1 MPRPQ
6 LLYLTHRVPHP
17 PNRGD
22 RIRTYHMLRHLSQ
35 FADVSLACLADEP
48 VSDETHRELNRL
60 CVRVGIVPVE
70 KRLRWV
76 RAGLSLLRGR
86 TISEGAFQSPALT
99 RLLTEWG
106 EATSFDATLA
116 SSSALAPYLRLPA
129 LSIAKAS
136 VDLIDVDSQKW
147 LDYAAAS
154 RGPKRW
160 LYRHEGQRMRRL
172 EASLATWTHRV
183 LVVSE
188 AEADIFRS
196 FCPNGPITAVANGVD
211 VDYFQ
216 PANSLVPTLRVGT
229 PPRRTAASD
238 AVDNPTPIDV
248 RDAERQEAR
257 SHAERG
263 NESNSLVPTLRVGTA
278 PRRSAASDAVDT
290 PTPIDVRD
298 AERQDARSHAE
309 RGNEE
314 SCVFVGALDYKPN
327 IDGAIW
333 FCQHIWPSIRT
344 LKPNAV
350 IKLVGREPTREV
362 QALGEIPG
370 VEVIGTVPDVRPY
383 LAEAAVVVVPLQIA
397 RGVQNKVLEAM
408 AMGKAIV
415 ASPEPIVGLQV
426 EPGVHLLRAVN
437 VDEWVSQVTTLFDD
451 AALRAEMGLA
461 AQAYVTANHRWEQC
475 LTELPRLLCKTGTLA
490 RLDESRL
497 PVSRVAS
504 APGPESISAHVR
516 GLTPPGSLTTGEV
529 TL

>member
-1 MPRPQ
+1 MSRPQ

-35 FADVSLACLADEP
+35 HADVSLVCLADEP
-48 VSDETHRELNRL
+48 VSEETHRELNRL

-70 KRLRWV
+70 KRLRWL

-86 TISEGAFQSPALT
+86 TISEGAFQSPGLT
-99 RLLTEWG
+99 RLLNEWG
-106 EATSFDATLA
+106 ETTQFDATLA

-129 LSIAKAS
+129 LSSAKAS

-147 LDYAAAS
+147 LDYAAAT
-154 RGPKRW
+154 RGPKTW
-160 LYRHEGQRMRRL
+160 LYRFEGQRMRTL
-172 EASLATWTHRV
+172 EASLATWAHRL

-188 AEADIFRS
+188 AEADIFRA
-196 FCPNGPITAVANGVD
+196 FCPNSPITGLANGVD

-216 PANSLVPTLRVGT
+216 PWPTVSKIDFHDKALGFGLKGRHS
-229 PPRRTAASD
+229 TAQGNALGQSNTEFQSPERAKLASD
-238 AVDNPTPIDV
+238 TVSPLQGLTPFDPDSPG
-248 RDAERQEAR
+248 RCPGLSSCGPSGQTASR
-257 SHAERG
+257 SQRF
-263 NESNSLVPTLRVGTA
+263 N
-278 PRRSAASDAVDT
+278 
-290 PTPIDVRD
+290 
-298 AERQDARSHAE
+298 
-309 RGNEE
+309 E

-333 FCQHIWPSIRT
+333 FCRNVWPRIREQ
-344 LKPNAV
+344 KPNVV

-362 QALGEIPG
+362 RALAEIPG

-426 EPGVHLLRAVN
+426 ESGVHLLRASH
-437 VDEWVSQVTTLFDD
+437 VDEWVSHVTELLDD
-451 AALRAEMGLA
+451 RSLGEELGTAAL
-461 AQAYVTANHRWEQC
+461 AYVTAYHRWEQC
-475 LTELPRLLCKTGTLA
+475 LEELPRLLGLDRSLA
-490 RLDESRL
+490 LQSRANGEHRSALESQ
-497 PVSRVAS
+497 AT
-504 APGPESISAHVR
+504 A
-516 GLTPPGSLTTGEV
+516 EV
-529 TL
+529 TS